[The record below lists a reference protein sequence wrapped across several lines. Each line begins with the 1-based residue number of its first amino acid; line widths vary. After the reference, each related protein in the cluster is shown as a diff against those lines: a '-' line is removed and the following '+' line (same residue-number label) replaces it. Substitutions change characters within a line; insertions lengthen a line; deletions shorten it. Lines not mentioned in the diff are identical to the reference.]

1 MSQSSPV
8 KMQGYISF
16 PRQKLPDSKK
26 DDNWFMKNI
35 DFAEHLLTSD
45 VNLRSNFKNKKSN
58 YNLRANIINVKDF
71 EKFINP
77 DNLDLESLPASFQ
90 HIGIENSKINLL
102 LGEYSQRKKEFKVYI
117 SANDQDGISRKEH
130 QLMQQIK
137 DELTNIIKATS
148 ITEEEIV
155 KRLEQLQKFQTYEF
169 QDVAEIT
176 ANKILKKEY
185 KEGDFDFVF
194 LRTFEDLLVGGEEI
208 MYCGV
213 LGGNPVMRRVNPMN
227 LYTLGGNS
235 MYIEDADIIVEYG
248 YKTVGQ
254 VIDDYWE
261 ELSEDDIDFLERG
274 KTDASMGGGGIGLN
288 RDVSV
293 YDYYGEQGALSIFH
307 PNEMGTRTFAGAFD
321 TYGNVRVLKVCWRSR
336 RKIGELTYFDEDGVE
351 QKDWVPEDYK
361 IQKELGETVKWIW
374 VNEWMEGT
382 KIADHI
388 YTVMRPVPYA
398 SKSLVNKSKGTPPY
412 VGSVNS
418 TNDYKVQSLMDVM
431 KPLAYSYDIAYYK
444 RELEIATY
452 KGSFTAINSSLV
464 PSGWDPKE
472 WMRYVTI
479 NKFAWLDPTNE
490 ILKGPSQGKSAGAF
504 NTLTAQQVQI
514 GDPTAIGMY
523 TNLLLDIENTLGKLA
538 GVSGAREGE
547 ISNRQTNGSVE
558 MQITQTSNITE
569 KWFAIDANF
578 RKRVLTK
585 FLECCKYAYKR
596 NPKKGQYLLDDLGQ
610 QIVSKFD
617 EFVLSEYDIHV
628 SNATNDTQ
636 LYNDLR
642 ALSQAAIQN
651 GQATIGDLIAI
662 SQSESVQE
670 IARRLEDSAKK
681 IKEENQAMQEKQLQA
696 QQEQA
701 QMAMQQKQAEQM
713 FEMKKHEDNI
723 AIDREKIQAN
733 LQIAGLNNSAQV
745 DKNMLDVNKF
755 VMENDRINEENLR
768 KVRVDTDK
776 NGIDDYLDLRRT
788 DVDENYKREQVRIA
802 DAKLAETVRANK
814 VKEDL
819 LRANINNKP
828 KEKSSK

>member
-1 MSQSSPV
+1 
-8 KMQGYISF
+8 MQGYISF
-16 PRQKLPDSKK
+16 PRQKLSDSKK
-26 DDNWFMKNI
+26 DDNWYKKNI

-45 VNLRSNFKNKKSN
+45 VNLRSNFKNKKAN

-77 DNLDLESLPASFQ
+77 DNLDLESLPASLQ
-90 HIGIENSKINLL
+90 HVGIENSKINLL
-102 LGEYSQRKKEFKVYI
+102 LGEYSKRRKEFKAYI
-117 SANDQDGISRKEH
+117 SSNDNESISRKE
-130 QLMQQIK
+130 QALMEHIRATVTDIIKREAVSEEQIK
-137 DELTNIIKATS
+137 KE
-148 ITEEEIV
+148 
-155 KRLEQLQKFQTYEF
+155 LEQLNHYQTYEF
-169 QDVAEIT
+169 QDIAEIT

-185 KEGDFDFVF
+185 KEGDFDFTF
-194 LRTFEDLLVGGEEI
+194 LRTFEDLLTSGEEI

-227 LYTLGGNS
+227 LYTMGGNS

-248 YKTVGQ
+248 YKSVGQ
-254 VIDDYWE
+254 VVDDYWDE
-261 ELSEDDIDFLERG
+261 ISAEDIDFLEIG
-274 KTDASMGGGGIGLN
+274 KVDASAGGGGIGLN
-288 RDVSV
+288 RDISV

-336 RKIGELTYFDEDGVE
+336 RKIGELTYFDEDGQE

-361 IQKELGETVKWIW
+361 PDKDKGETIKWVW

-398 SKSLVNKSKGTPPY
+398 SKSIVNKSKGTPPY

-444 RELEIATY
+444 RELAIATY
-452 KGSFTAINSSLV
+452 KGSFTALNASLV

-504 NTLTAQQVQI
+504 NTLTAQQIQM
-514 GDPTAIGMY
+514 GDAQEIGMY
-523 TNLLLDIENTLGKLA
+523 TNLLLDIENTLGKIA
-538 GVSGAREGE
+538 GVSGAREGQIQSRE
-547 ISNRQTNGSVE
+547 AVGNVEREVAQTNH
-558 MQITQTSNITE
+558 ITE
-569 KWFAIDANF
+569 KWFAIDNNF

-585 FLECCKYAYKR
+585 FLECCKYSYKK
-596 NPKKGQYLLDDLGQ
+596 NPKKGQFLLDDMGQ
-610 QIVSKFD
+610 EMVNNFD
-617 EFVLSEYDIHV
+617 EFVSTEYDIHLSN
-628 SNATNDTQ
+628 SNADTE

-642 ALSQAAIQN
+642 QLSQAAIQN
-651 GQATIGDLIAI
+651 GQATISDLIAI
-662 SQSESVQE
+662 RQSESVQE
-670 IARRLEDSAKK
+670 IARKLEESARK
-681 IKEENQAMQEKQLQA
+681 IKEQNEQMQQQQLQA

-701 QMAMQQKQAEQM
+701 QAAQAEKQAERE
-713 FEMKKHEDNI
+713 FEMKKHEDEMTIKREEI
-723 AIDREKIQAN
+723 ASKEYLAEMGYAN
-733 LQIAGLNNSAQV
+733 GHVKDIHNALMI
-745 DKNMLDVNKF
+745 
-755 VMENDRINEENLR
+755 
-768 KVRVDTDK
+768 DTDA
-776 NGIDDYLDLRRT
+776 NGIGDELDLRRT
-788 DVDENYKREQVRIA
+788 EIVEKANQDRITM
-802 DAKLAETVRANK
+802 DKEKLAETKRSNL

-819 LRANINNKP
+819 ARKKLAVDKTKKP
-828 KEKSSK
+828 TAGK

>member
-1 MSQSSPV
+1 MSSPV

-26 DDNWFMKNI
+26 DDNWFKKNI

-71 EKFINP
+71 EKYINP

-102 LGEYSQRKKEFKVYI
+102 LGEYSKRKKEFKAYI
-117 SANDQDGISRKEH
+117 SANDRDGISRKEES
-130 QLMQQIK
+130 LMDQIK
-137 DELTNIIKATS
+137 QELTDIIKKDS
-148 ITEEEIV
+148 ISEEEIV
-155 KRLEQLQKFQTYEF
+155 KRLKQLQEFQSYQF

-227 LYTLGGNS
+227 LYTMGGNS

-248 YKTVGQ
+248 YKSVGQ
-254 VIDDYWE
+254 VVDDYWE

-288 RDVSV
+288 RDISV

-307 PNEMGTRTFAGAFD
+307 PNEMGTRTFSGAFD

-336 RKIGELTYFDEDGVE
+336 RKIGELTYFDEDGQE

-361 IQKELGETVKWIW
+361 PNKDLGEVVRWIW

-431 KPLAYSYDIAYYK
+431 KPLTYSYDIAYYK

-452 KGSFTAINSSLV
+452 KGSFAAINSSLV

-472 WMRYVTI
+472 WMRYVTM

-490 ILKGPSQGKSAGAF
+490 ILKGPAQGKSAGAF
-504 NTLTAQQVQI
+504 NQLTAQQINI
-514 GDPTAIGMY
+514 GDPNAIGMY
-523 TNLLLDIENTLGKLA
+523 TNILLDIENTLGKIA
-538 GVSGAREGE
+538 GVSGAREGQIE
-547 ISNRQTNGSVE
+547 NREAVNNVE
-558 MQITQTSNITE
+558 RELSQTSHITE

-628 SNATNDTQ
+628 SNSTNDTQ

-642 ALSQAAIQN
+642 SLSQAAIQN
-651 GQATIGDLIAI
+651 GQATISDLIAI

-681 IKEENQAMQEKQLQA
+681 IKEENDKMQ
-696 QQEQA
+696 QQQMEQQQQQA
-701 QMAMQQKQAEQM
+701 QMMQQEAQAQRE
-713 FEMKKHEDNI
+713 FDMKKHDDEI
-723 AIDREKIQAN
+723 AVKREQIQAN
-733 LQIAGLNNSAQV
+733 MAIAGIREQGSNQRYMMDH
-745 DKNMLDVNKF
+745 DKFLMDHDRVN
-755 VMENDRINEENLR
+755 MENLEKARI
-768 KVRVDTDK
+768 DSDK
-776 NGIDDYLDLRRT
+776 NGIDDYLDVRRT
-788 DVDENYKREQVRIA
+788 EIDEQYKQEQIRIA
-802 DAKLAETVRANK
+802 DAKLIETERTNK
-814 VKEDL
+814 AKEGL
-819 LRANINNKP
+819 M
-828 KEKSSK
+828 KESIQVAKHKQTSK

>member
-1 MSQSSPV
+1 MSSPV

-26 DDNWFMKNI
+26 DDNWFKKNI

-102 LGEYSQRKKEFKVYI
+102 LGEYSKRKKEFKAYI
-117 SANDQDGISRKEH
+117 SANDRDGISRKEET
-130 QLMQQIK
+130 LMDQIK
-137 DELTNIIKATS
+137 EELTNIIKKDS
-148 ITEEEIV
+148 ISEEEIV
-155 KRLEQLQKFQTYEF
+155 KRLKQLQEFQTYQF

-227 LYTLGGNS
+227 LYTMGGNS

-248 YKTVGQ
+248 YRSVGQ
-254 VIDDYWE
+254 VVDDYWE

-288 RDVSV
+288 RDISV

-307 PNEMGTRTFAGAFD
+307 PNEMGTRTFSGAFD

-336 RKIGELTYFDEDGVE
+336 RKIGELTYFDEDGQE

-361 IQKELGETVKWIW
+361 PNKILGETVKWIW

-431 KPLAYSYDIAYYK
+431 KPLTYSYDIAYYK

-452 KGSFTAINSSLV
+452 KGSFAAINSSLV

-472 WMRYVTI
+472 WMRYVTM

-490 ILKGPSQGKSAGAF
+490 ILKGPAQGKSAGAF
-504 NTLTAQQVQI
+504 NQLTAQQINI
-514 GDPTAIGMY
+514 GDPNAIGMY
-523 TNLLLDIENTLGKLA
+523 TNILLDIENTLGKIA
-538 GVSGAREGE
+538 GVSGAREGQIE
-547 ISNRQTNGSVE
+547 NREAVNNVE
-558 MQITQTSNITE
+558 RELSQTSHITE

-585 FLECCKYAYKR
+585 FLECCKYAYKK

-628 SNATNDTQ
+628 SNSTNDTQ

-642 ALSQAAIQN
+642 SLSQAAIQN
-651 GQATIGDLIAI
+651 GQATISDLIAI

-670 IARRLEDSAKK
+670 IARRLEDSAKR
-681 IKEENQAMQEKQLQA
+681 IKEETDKMQ
-696 QQEQA
+696 QQQMEQQQQQA
-701 QMAMQQKQAEQM
+701 QMMQQEAQAKRE
-713 FEMKKHEDNI
+713 FEMKKHDDEI
-723 AIDREKIQAN
+723 AIKREQIQAN
-733 LQIAGLNNSAQV
+733 MAIAGLREQGSNQRYMMDH
-745 DKNMLDVNKF
+745 DKFMLD
-755 VMENDRINEENLR
+755 NDRINMENLEKAR
-768 KVRVDTDK
+768 IDSDK
-776 NGIDDYLDLRRT
+776 NGIDDYLDVRRT
-788 DVDENYKREQVRIA
+788 EIDEQYKQEQIRIA
-802 DAKLAETVRANK
+802 DAKLIETERTNK
-814 VKEDL
+814 AKESL
-819 LRANINNKP
+819 M
-828 KEKSSK
+828 KESIQVAKHKQTSK